1 MADLLTTFAN
11 AYRYNPN
18 AAFEGAQNMQNMM
31 TNALDYQQKREALEA
46 QRSIKELYA
55 QNPQPGFEDIAR
67 IDPAFAMQQQIANMN
82 MREKMLKS
90 EKTQGEIS
98 EQQKTAFAR
107 TAAPIAEKYAG
118 MQMNPQTMAQFH
130 SEMGGALAQFEQ
142 QTGIKPPPGFNVEA
156 LSPDSV
162 LMWAAPYYQSPT
174 MANRAAVDRQ
184 AALNQLPPQM
194 TPNQAFGYYNPTEY
208 GIQRVPGMG
217 GMSGQAGM
225 SQGPV
230 LRQQGVTP
238 FAPTGVQQEAYTT
251 EGAMPSGMQPVPM
264 TNVAE
269 DLAKMKAVRAQMPAG
284 RQRDAMD
291 KLIAD
296 LEAGNVGQA
305 PVPTDEQFVTGQ
317 DIQRAKEEARQKE
330 ILMQA
335 EGAGLRKTAETEA
348 ERKAEGERITGAFKR
363 AMGEGG
369 VSRVMKLISESTSGP
384 TEEFAAGVVGGIP
397 RPGGSRSTAGME
409 KIGALTTVA
418 KELAKTI
425 ERSPGPQS
433 DKDVALAALAAAAI
447 DNPSIPYNQRMAGF
461 LEFTRIISQR
471 ANDLGLDPAS
481 IGIDVDVSA
490 GAANAPQAQPASAG
504 RLRIGDIK
512 NGYEYLGGNPNDQ
525 SSWRKSR

>member
-18 AAFEGAQNMQNMM
+18 SAFEGAQNMQNMM

-130 SEMGGALAQFEQ
+130 QEMGGALSQFEQ

-174 MANRAAVDRQ
+174 MANRAAVERQ
-184 AALNQLPPQM
+184 SAMNQLPPQM

-217 GMSGQAGM
+217 GTGGQANM
-225 SQGPV
+225 PQGPV

-238 FAPTGVQQEAYTT
+238 FAPSGVQQEAYTT
-251 EGAMPSGMQPVPM
+251 EGAMPRGMQPAEM

-269 DLAKMKAVRAQMPAG
+269 DIAKMKAVRAQMPAG
-284 RQRDAMD
+284 RQRNEMD

-296 LEAGNVGQA
+296 LEAGNVGQPSA
-305 PVPTDEQFVTGQ
+305 PAGDQFVTGQ
-317 DIQRAKEEARQKE
+317 DIQRAKEEARKKDIE
-330 ILMQA
+330 MQA
-335 EGAGLRKTAETEA
+335 EGAGLRKTAETGA
-348 ERKAEGERITGAFKR
+348 ERLAEGQRITDAFKR
-363 AMGEGG
+363 AIGEGG

-384 TEEFAAGVVGGIP
+384 TEAFAANVVSGIP
-397 RPGGSRSTAGME
+397 RPGGSKSTSGME
-409 KIGALTTVA
+409 NIGALRTIA
-418 KELAKTI
+418 GELRKTI

-433 DKDVALAALAAAAI
+433 DKDVALAALDAAGIA
-447 DNPSIPYNQRMAGF
+447 DPNIPYNERMRGF
-461 LEFTRIISQR
+461 LEFTRIIKER
-471 ANDLGLDPAS
+471 AETLGLDPKA
-481 IGIDVDVSA
+481 IGIDVDVSTGSNIPTA
-490 GAANAPQAQPASAG
+490 KTDAEADELVKTLRPGQSFIGPDGKTHTIRG
-504 RLRIGDIK
+504 R
-512 NGYEYLGGNPNDQ
+512 
-525 SSWRKSR
+525 